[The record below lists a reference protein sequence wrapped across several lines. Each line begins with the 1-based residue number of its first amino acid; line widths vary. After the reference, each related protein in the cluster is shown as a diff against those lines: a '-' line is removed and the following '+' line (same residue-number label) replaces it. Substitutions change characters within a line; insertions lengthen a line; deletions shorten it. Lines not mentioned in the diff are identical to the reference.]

1 MRRPDTVVLVHG
13 LWVHGIV
20 MMLMQHRIERAGYR
34 VIRYSYPSMRLTL
47 TENVERFARFVRTL
61 GEERL
66 HFVGHSLGG
75 LVVLRTLLDSPP
87 AHPGRIVLLGTPFAE
102 CFSAHRLVGLPGG
115 ATALG
120 RSMAQWL
127 AEPRPNG
134 LQRLDIGAI
143 AGTLSIGLGRL
154 IASDLPR
161 PNDGVV
167 CVSETRI
174 PGMRDH
180 VVVRASHTTLV
191 LADAVNRQVCA
202 YLDRGQFDRSAP

>member
-13 LWVHGIV
+13 LWVHGVV
-20 MMLMQHRIERAGYR
+20 MTLMQHRIERAGYR

-47 TENVERFARFVRTL
+47 TENVQRFARFLRAL
-61 GEERL
+61 DHERL
-66 HFVGHSLGG
+66 HLVGHSLGG
-75 LVVLRTLLDSPP
+75 LIVLRTMLDTTP
-87 AHPGRIVLLGTPFAE
+87 AQPGRIVLLGTPFAE
-102 CFSAHRLVGLPGG
+102 CFAAHRLLALPGG

-127 AEPRPNG
+127 AEPRPDG
-134 LQRLDIGAI
+134 LQTLDIGSI

-180 VVVRASHTTLV
+180 VVIRASHTSLV
-191 LADAVNRQVCA
+191 LAGGVTRQVCA
-202 YLDRGQFDRSAP
+202 YLKSGQFDRGAP